1 MLQAVNISK
10 SYGSNVVLEDISF
23 VVNPGER
30 AGLIGPNGSGKS
42 TLLRIIA
49 GVEDADSGHV
59 VLGSGASPA
68 WIPQGFEVDPAQTL
82 GESVRRGLS
91 EHASAYERLLG
102 IEKKMTLAAG
112 PELDALIEEYGRA
125 SDEFASLGGY
135 DVEYR
140 TAAILQ
146 GLGLGSVPDDT
157 PLSTLSGGQRTRAGL
172 AGIIASSPDV
182 LLLDEPTNHLDIQ
195 ALEWLEEFLS
205 EYTGA
210 AVIVSHDRAFLDGA
224 VTGILELN
232 GLRPGVVAYPGG
244 YSDYSRAKERELE
257 KQTAAWKDQE
267 AERRRIERDISRTKQ
282 TALRTET
289 STTHDFYR
297 RRAKKVA
304 RKAKV
309 RERRLERMLSSPDQ
323 VERPKPEWTM
333 KLDFGRT
340 PRGGSRVLMLED
352 VGHEYGGRWLFRDV
366 DLVLEHGDRIVLL
379 GPNGCGKSTLL
390 KLVMGHETPAE
401 GSVRIGENI
410 RVGYMPQD
418 QAGLDWSLSPL
429 EIVRQATAMSET
441 EARTM
446 LHLYLFEGDEALLP
460 AGNLSYGQRSRLLFA
475 RLVLQGAN
483 FLVLDEP
490 MNHLD
495 IPSREQFEEA
505 LAAFPGT
512 VLMVTHD
519 RTFIDS
525 YATRVWSVEH
535 GTIRPYPDRSKHR
548 EQEVGRRTFG
558 SRVGACPRSTL
569 LHASQTGGEEQ
580 TSEYRSFSNGA
591 IQTD

>member
-1 MLQAVNISK
+1 MLQVINVSK
-10 SYGSNVVLEDISF
+10 SYGSEVVLENVSF

-30 AGLIGPNGSGKS
+30 AGLIGPNGCGKS

-49 GVEDADSGHV
+49 GVERADSGGV
-59 VLGSGASPA
+59 VMGSHASVA
-68 WIPQGFEVDPAQTL
+68 WIPQGFEVDSAQTL
-82 GESVRRGLS
+82 GEAVRRGLV
-91 EHASAYERLLG
+91 EHTSAYERLLE
-102 IEKKMTLAAG
+102 IEAKMAEAPG
-112 PELDALIEEYGRA
+112 SELDALIEEYGRV
-125 SDEFASLGGY
+125 SDEFTLLGGY
-135 DVEYR
+135 DVEHR
-140 TAAILQ
+140 TASILQ
-146 GLGLGSVPDDT
+146 GLGLGDIPDDT

-172 AGIIASSPDV
+172 AGIIACDPEA
-182 LLLDEPTNHLDIQ
+182 LLLDEPTNHLDIE
-195 ALEWLEEFLS
+195 ALEWLEEYLS
-205 EYTGA
+205 AYTGA

-232 GLRPGVVAYPGG
+232 VARPGLVAYPGT
-244 YSDYSRAKERELE
+244 YSDYRSIKERELE

-267 AERRRIERDISRTKQ
+267 AERMRLERDITQTKQ

-309 RERRLERMLSSPDQ
+309 RERRLQRMLASPDR

-340 PRGGSRVLMLED
+340 PRGGSRVLLLEE
-352 VGHEYGGRWLFRDV
+352 VGHEYDGRWLFRDV
-366 DLVLEHGDRIVLL
+366 DLVLEHGERIALL

-390 KLVMGHETPAE
+390 KLVAGHLTSAR
-401 GSVRIGENI
+401 GSVRVGENI
-410 RVGYMPQD
+410 NMGYMPQD
-418 QAGLDWSLSPL
+418 QAGLDWSMSPV
-429 EIVRQATAMSET
+429 EMVRQAANISET

-460 AGNLSYGQRSRLLFA
+460 AGNLSYGQRTRLLFA

-495 IPSREQFEEA
+495 IPSRERFGEA

-519 RTFIDS
+519 RAFIDR
-525 YATRVWSVEH
+525 YATGIWAVED
-535 GTIRPYPDRSKHR
+535 GTIRRYLERR
-548 EQEVGRRTFG
+548 ESGMRPANSDIFRLPQPLD
-558 SRVGACPRSTL
+558 SRCM
-569 LHASQTGGEEQ
+569 
-580 TSEYRSFSNGA
+580 
-591 IQTD
+591 

>member
-1 MLQAVNISK
+1 MLQVVNISK
-10 SYGSNVVLEDISF
+10 SYGSEVVLENVSF

-59 VLGSGASPA
+59 VLGSGASVA
-68 WIPQGFEVDPAQTL
+68 WIPQGFEVDTAQTL
-82 GESVRRGLS
+82 GEAVRRGLAD
-91 EHASAYERLLG
+91 HTSAYERLL
-102 IEKKMTLAAG
+102 EVERKMARASG
-112 PELDALIEEYGRA
+112 SELDALIEEYGLA
-125 SDEFASLGGY
+125 SDEFTLLGGY

-140 TAAILQ
+140 AAAILQ
-146 GLGLGSVPDDT
+146 GLGLGTIPDDT
-157 PLSTLSGGQRTRAGL
+157 PLATLSGGQRTRAGL
-172 AGIIASSPDV
+172 AGIIASGPDV

-195 ALEWLEEFLS
+195 ALEWLEEYLS
-205 EYTGA
+205 KYTGA

-232 GLRPGVVAYPGG
+232 GLRPGIAAYPGN
-244 YSDYSRAKERELE
+244 YSDYNCASKRELE
-257 KQTAAWKDQE
+257 KRTATWKDQE
-267 AERRRIERDISRTKQ
+267 AERRRIEQDISNTKQ

-309 RERRLERMLSSPDQ
+309 RERRLERLLSSPDR

-340 PRGGSRVLMLED
+340 PRGGSRVLLLED
-352 VGHEYGGRWLFRDV
+352 VGHEYGGQWLFQNV
-366 DLVLEHGDRIVLL
+366 DLELEHGERVALL

-390 KLVMGHETPAE
+390 KLVMGHETPAA
-401 GSVRIGENI
+401 GSARIGENI
-410 RVGYMPQD
+410 KTGYMPQD
-418 QAGLDWSLSPL
+418 QTGLDWSMSPL
-429 EIVRQATAMSET
+429 EMVRQAANMTET

-475 RLVLQGAN
+475 RLVLRGAN
-483 FLVLDEP
+483 FLALDEP

-519 RTFIDS
+519 RAFIDR
-525 YATRVWSVEH
+525 YATGVWAVED
-535 GTIRPYPDRSKHR
+535 GTIRRYPDRAKLGIR
-548 EQEVGRRTFG
+548 K
-558 SRVGACPRSTL
+558 
-569 LHASQTGGEEQ
+569 
-580 TSEYRSFSNGA
+580 
-591 IQTD
+591 

>member
-10 SYGSNVVLEDISF
+10 SYGSEVVLENVSF

-49 GVEDADSGHV
+49 GVEEADSGHV
-59 VLGSGASPA
+59 VLGSGASLA
-68 WIPQGFEVDPAQTL
+68 WIPQGFEVDTAQTL
-82 GESVRRGLS
+82 GEAVRRGLAD
-91 EHASAYERLLG
+91 HANAFELLLEVER
-102 IEKKMTLAAG
+102 KMTRAHG
-112 PELDALIEEYGRA
+112 SELDALIEEYGRV
-125 SDEFASLGGY
+125 SDEFTLLGGY
-135 DVEYR
+135 DVEHR
-140 TAAILQ
+140 IAAIIE
-146 GLGLGSVPDDT
+146 GLDIGAIPDDT

-172 AGIIASSPDV
+172 ASIIASGPDV

-195 ALEWLEEFLS
+195 ALEWLEEYLS
-205 EYTGA
+205 TYAGA

-224 VTGILELN
+224 VTGILDLN
-232 GLRPGVVAYPGG
+232 GLRPGIADYPGN
-244 YSDYSRAKERELE
+244 YSDYSYARERELE
-257 KQTAAWKDQE
+257 KQTSAWKDQE
-267 AERRRIERDISRTKQ
+267 AERRRIERDISLTKQ

-309 RERRLERMLSSPDQ
+309 RERRLERLLSSPDR
-323 VERPKPEWTM
+323 VERPKPERTM

-340 PRGGSRVLMLED
+340 PRGGSRVLLLEN
-352 VGHEYGGRWLFRDV
+352 VGHEYGGKWLFQDV
-366 DLVLEHGDRIVLL
+366 NLVLEHGERVALL

-390 KLVMGHETPAE
+390 KLVTGHATPSL

-418 QAGLDWSLSPL
+418 QAGLDWSMSPL
-429 EIVRQATAMSET
+429 EMVRQATDMTET

-446 LHLYLFEGDEALLP
+446 LHLYLFQGDEALLP

-490 MNHLD
+490 LNHLD

-512 VLMVTHD
+512 VLMVSHD
-519 RTFIDS
+519 RTFIDR
-525 YATRVWSVEH
+525 YATGIWAVEEE
-535 GTIRPYPDRSKHR
+535 TVRRYPDRSKL
-548 EQEVGRRTFG
+548 G
-558 SRVGACPRSTL
+558 SR
-569 LHASQTGGEEQ
+569 
-580 TSEYRSFSNGA
+580 
-591 IQTD
+591 

>member
-10 SYGSNVVLEDISF
+10 SYGSEVVLENVSF
-23 VVNPGER
+23 VVNPGEC

-59 VLGSGASPA
+59 VLGSGASVA
-68 WIPQGFEVDPAQTL
+68 WIPQGFEVDTAQTL
-82 GESVRRGLS
+82 GEAVRRGLAD
-91 EHASAYERLLG
+91 HTSAYERLL
-102 IEKKMTLAAG
+102 EVERKMARASG
-112 PELDALIEEYGRA
+112 SELDALIEEYGLA
-125 SDEFASLGGY
+125 SDEFTLLGGY

-140 TAAILQ
+140 AAAILQ
-146 GLGLGSVPDDT
+146 GLGLGAIPDDT
-157 PLSTLSGGQRTRAGL
+157 PLATLSGGQRTRAGL
-172 AGIIASSPDV
+172 AGVIASGPDV

-195 ALEWLEEFLS
+195 ALEWLEEYLS
-205 EYTGA
+205 EYAGA

-232 GLRPGVVAYPGG
+232 GLRPGIAAYPGN
-244 YSDYSRAKERELE
+244 YSDYSYARDRERE

-267 AERRRIERDISRTKQ
+267 AERRRIEQDISNTKQ

-309 RERRLERMLSSPDQ
+309 RERRLERLLSSSDR
-323 VERPKPEWTM
+323 VERPKPERTM
-333 KLDFGRT
+333 KLDFGHT
-340 PRGGSRVLMLED
+340 PRGGSRVLLLED
-352 VGHEYGGRWLFRDV
+352 VGHEYGGKWLFQNV
-366 DLVLEHGDRIVLL
+366 DLELHHGERVALL

-390 KLVMGHETPAE
+390 KLVMGHETPAA
-401 GSVRIGENI
+401 GSARIGENI
-410 RVGYMPQD
+410 KTGYMPQD
-418 QAGLDWSLSPL
+418 QTGLDWSMSPL
-429 EIVRQATAMSET
+429 EMVRQTTNLTET

-475 RLVLQGAN
+475 RLVLRGAN
-483 FLVLDEP
+483 FLALDEP

-519 RTFIDS
+519 RAFIDR
-525 YATRVWSVEH
+525 YATGVWAVED
-535 GTIRPYPDRSKHR
+535 GTIRRHSDRAKLGIR
-548 EQEVGRRTFG
+548 K
-558 SRVGACPRSTL
+558 
-569 LHASQTGGEEQ
+569 
-580 TSEYRSFSNGA
+580 
-591 IQTD
+591 

>member
-10 SYGSNVVLEDISF
+10 SYGSEVVLENVSF

-30 AGLIGPNGSGKS
+30 SGLIGPNGSGKS

-49 GVEDADSGHV
+49 GVEEADSGHV
-59 VLGSGASPA
+59 VLGSGASLA
-68 WIPQGFEVDPAQTL
+68 WIPQGFEVDTAQTL
-82 GESVRRGLS
+82 GEAVRRGLAD
-91 EHASAYERLLG
+91 HANAFDLLLEVER
-102 IEKKMTLAAG
+102 KMARAHG
-112 PELDALIEEYGRA
+112 SELDALIEEYGRV
-125 SDEFASLGGY
+125 SDEFTLLGGY
-135 DVEYR
+135 DVEHR
-140 TAAILQ
+140 IAAIIE
-146 GLGLGSVPDDT
+146 GLDIGAIPDDT

-172 AGIIASSPDV
+172 ASIIASGPDV

-195 ALEWLEEFLS
+195 ALEWLEEYLS
-205 EYTGA
+205 TYAGA

-224 VTGILELN
+224 VTGILDLN
-232 GLRPGVVAYPGG
+232 GLRPGIADYPGN
-244 YSDYSRAKERELE
+244 YSDYSYARERELE
-257 KQTAAWKDQE
+257 KQTSAWKDQE
-267 AERRRIERDISRTKQ
+267 AERRRIERDITQTKQ

-309 RERRLERMLSSPDQ
+309 RERRLEKMLSSPDR
-323 VERPKPEWTM
+323 VERPKPERTM

-340 PRGGSRVLMLED
+340 PRGGSRVLLLED
-352 VGHEYGGRWLFRDV
+352 VGHEYGGKWLFQDV
-366 DLVLEHGDRIVLL
+366 NLVLEHGERVALL

-390 KLVMGHETPAE
+390 KLVTGHATPSL

-418 QAGLDWSLSPL
+418 QAGLDWSMSPL
-429 EIVRQATAMSET
+429 EMVRQATDMTET

-446 LHLYLFEGDEALLP
+446 LHLYLFQGDEALLP

-512 VLMVTHD
+512 VLMVSHD
-519 RTFIDS
+519 RTFIDR
-525 YATRVWSVEH
+525 YATGIWAVEEE
-535 GTIRPYPDRSKHR
+535 TVRRYPDRGKL
-548 EQEVGRRTFG
+548 G
-558 SRVGACPRSTL
+558 SR
-569 LHASQTGGEEQ
+569 
-580 TSEYRSFSNGA
+580 
-591 IQTD
+591 